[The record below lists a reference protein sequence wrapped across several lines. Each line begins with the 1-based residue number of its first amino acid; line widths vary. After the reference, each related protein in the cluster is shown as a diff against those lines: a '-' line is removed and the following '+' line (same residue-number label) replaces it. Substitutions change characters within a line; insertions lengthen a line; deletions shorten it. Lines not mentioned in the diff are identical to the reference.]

1 MYGNALKWQLFRVG
15 GHACVSTT
23 VDENKGYGMN
33 GPNSLWLR
41 VSLRLR
47 VKRAYTG
54 LGDVSGPVEID
65 AEVAH

>member
-1 MYGNALKWQLFRVG
+1 M
-15 GHACVSTT
+15 STT